1 MANVKLTDKTA
12 LNNHTGTGDL
22 YMVVDVSDTTGSSAG
37 TSKKLDSK
45 FVIQTD
51 KITVSASEFSAM
63 DATGNAG
70 KFKTLISAP
79 GSGFAIVPLS
89 LVVVVTGITGPSPAN
104 AILLAGYVNNSTT
117 LFVYSKSKFMINE
130 LVNKT
135 LVMAKDGNKYS
146 NNTTIDNL
154 PFYMYS
160 SGNFAGNFGA
170 DVYITYQIIKLA

>member
-1 MANVKLTDKTA
+1 MAGQRLTDKTA

-22 YMVVDVSDTTGSSAG
+22 YLITDVSDTTGSSAG

-51 KITVSASEFSAM
+51 KITISAAEFGAM
-63 DATGNAG
+63 DSSGSAG
-70 KFKTLISAP
+70 KFKTLVSAP
-79 GSGFAIVPLS
+79 GSGFAIVPIS
-89 LVVVVTGITGPSPAN
+89 LVVVATNVTAPSIVVAT
-104 AILLAGYVNNSTT
+104 LYAGYLNNSTT
-117 LFVYSKSKFMINE
+117 QFVYAKSKFMQNF
-130 LVNKT
+130 LFANT